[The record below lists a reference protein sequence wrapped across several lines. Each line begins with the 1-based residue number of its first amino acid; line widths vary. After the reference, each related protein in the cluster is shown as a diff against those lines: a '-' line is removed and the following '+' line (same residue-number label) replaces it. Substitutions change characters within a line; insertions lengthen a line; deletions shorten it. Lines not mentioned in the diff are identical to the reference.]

1 MENVRA
7 VLARLLVMTFEIFMF
22 QVTSNTRVLCTVP
35 SQEFPT
41 AGPHTYL
48 GHFSRRFKNTIIIS

>member
-35 SQEFPT
+35 RARNFQLQGLIRT
-41 AGPHTYL
+41 
-48 GHFSRRFKNTIIIS
+48 